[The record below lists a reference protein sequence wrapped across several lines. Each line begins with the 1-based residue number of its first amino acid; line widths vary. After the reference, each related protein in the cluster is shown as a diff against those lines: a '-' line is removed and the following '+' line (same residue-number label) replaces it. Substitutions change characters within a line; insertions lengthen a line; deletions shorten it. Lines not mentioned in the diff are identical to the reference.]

1 MKTAI
6 FAILPAMLLCS
17 AAQAQLGGVTDTAGS
32 AVEQVA
38 DPARAGQIGQTGTD
52 FTTSRIGAT
61 RAGMEARQARE
72 ARRAARRAGAT
83 TETTSLQAESQAA
96 IESDA
101 GTGSVMTGS
110 EMSAAAHSDTVQ
122 TIKTSTRTAAETT
135 LPDGSS
141 LEAAVQEQLA
151 EIQAA
156 SAASAQGASQPVA
169 SVQLAPAAQAPAPAP
184 ARVTYVDSSNGNYRA
199 PRRDTVIVRD
209 QQAAAASQTSA
220 ADRAEIRFEQQ
231 GSQPATQVQSSGGS
245 ASTRIWPYIIAGLL
259 IVLLLGLSHQ
269 LGQRSRAV

>member
-1 MKTAI
+1 MKTAFI
-6 FAILPAMLLCS
+6 AMLPAMLLCS

-38 DPARAGQIGQTGTD
+38 DPAQAGQIGQTGTD

-83 TETTSLQAESQAA
+83 TETTTLQAESQAA
-96 IESDA
+96 TGSDA
-101 GTGSVMTGS
+101 GTGSVMTGT
-110 EMSAAAHSDTVQ
+110 EMSATAHRDTVQ
-122 TIKTSTRTAAETT
+122 TIQTATRTTAETT
-135 LPDGSS
+135 LPDNSS

-156 SAASAQGASQPVA
+156 STASTQSASQTVTSA
-169 SVQLAPAAQAPAPAP
+169 RLAPAAPAPAP
-184 ARVTYVDSSNGNYRA
+184 TRVTYVDGSSGNYRS
-199 PRRDTVIVRD
+199 PQRDTVIVRD
-209 QQAAAASQTSA
+209 RQTAAATQASA

-231 GSQPATQVQSSGGS
+231 GSQPATPTQSSGGS
-245 ASTRIWPYIIAGLL
+245 SSTSIWPFIIAGLL
-259 IVLLLGLSHQ
+259 IALLLGLSRQ
-269 LGQRSRAV
+269 LGKRSRAV